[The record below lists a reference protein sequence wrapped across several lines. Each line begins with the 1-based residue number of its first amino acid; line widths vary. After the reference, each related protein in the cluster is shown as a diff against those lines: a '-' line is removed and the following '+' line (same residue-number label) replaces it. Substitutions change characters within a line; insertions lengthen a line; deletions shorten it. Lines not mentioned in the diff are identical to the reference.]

1 VLSRTAGEK
10 LSEDEVDEMIREA
23 VRGFFDSVCLASL
36 LRRTPTGMAKSVS
49 LAFIDGNA
57 LSPAKDYE
65 EFVRSARTPS
75 VCCQFDIAA
84 SMMLAK

>member
-1 VLSRTAGEK
+1 
-10 LSEDEVDEMIREA
+10 MIREA
-23 VRGFFDSVCLASL
+23 VRGFFASVCPDSITN
-36 LRRTPTGMAKSVS
+36 RTPMGMAKSVS
-49 LAFIDGNA
+49 LASIDGNA

-84 SMMLAK
+84 A